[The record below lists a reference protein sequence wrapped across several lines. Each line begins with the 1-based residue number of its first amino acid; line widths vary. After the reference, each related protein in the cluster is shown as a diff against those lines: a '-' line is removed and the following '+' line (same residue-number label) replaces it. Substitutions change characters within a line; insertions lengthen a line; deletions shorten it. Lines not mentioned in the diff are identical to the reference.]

1 MGQANGHVH
10 NISVSSD
17 VWVRELDVLAE
28 VTTSHSRFH
37 MCDEVTANLNCSWR
51 SVHSRYVHQN
61 SSPGLRIK
69 AKSNP
74 SDGVHDVGDFC
85 S

>member
-1 MGQANGHVH
+1 MLTTYRCRPTC
-10 NISVSSD
+10 
-17 VWVRELDVLAE
+17 WVRELDVMAE

-51 SVHSRYVHQN
+51 SVRSRYVHQN
-61 SSPGLRIK
+61 SPPRMRIK

-74 SDGVHDVGDFC
+74 SVGVHDIGDFC